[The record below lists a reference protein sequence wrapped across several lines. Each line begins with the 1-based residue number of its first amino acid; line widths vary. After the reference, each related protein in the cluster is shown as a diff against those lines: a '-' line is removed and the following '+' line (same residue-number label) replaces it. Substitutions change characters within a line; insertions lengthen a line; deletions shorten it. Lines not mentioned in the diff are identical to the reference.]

1 MLFVICLF
9 SVCQKISPVEF
20 DLGLCL
26 RQDPRLRQGLRLRRD
41 LRPAG
46 FPEASS
52 VPEWVEPALSVPAS

>member
-20 DLGLCL
+20 DLGLC
-26 RQDPRLRQGLRLRRD
+26 LRQGLRLRRD